1 MDRPHILDD
10 GKDIAFYCAGL
21 EGKTTLTACEEFCQ
35 RYSSCDNAGAANDE
49 LALYEKAEQTGYGL
63 EELIK
68 KANCKDYAE
77 FVILLYDIGALA
89 CKEGEM
95 ERIVEAL
102 DDIDSSPDY

>member
-1 MDRPHILDD
+1 MRNFAN
-10 GKDIAFYCAGL
+10 G
-21 EGKTTLTACEEFCQ
+21 
-35 RYSSCDNAGAANDE
+35 YSSCDNAGAANDE

>member
-1 MDRPHILDD
+1 MDNPLILDN
-10 GKDIAFYCAGL
+10 GKDIAFYCARL
-21 EGKTTLTACEEFCQ
+21 EGKTTLTACEELCP
-35 RYSSCDNAGAANDE
+35 RYSSCDTTGAANDE

-68 KANCKDYAE
+68 KTNCKNYAE

-89 CKEGEM
+89 GREGEM

-102 DDIDSSPDY
+102 DEIDSSPGY